1 MNSVKVS
8 ILVPICNVEKYL
20 DKCLTSILNQTLNDI
35 EIICINDGSKDASLD
50 IIKKFANKDS
60 RVVIVDKVN
69 TGYGDSMNRGLRLA
83 KGEYVGIVES
93 DDFIADNMFEE
104 LYSLAKAEN
113 ADIVKSNYSLYWDN
127 PERIVFKNNLKISE
141 VSNKL
146 EYCKERLFEGNASIW
161 SAIYR
166 RKFLEDNGLLFLP
179 TPGASYQDTSF
190 KFKTTILAQRVVLTP
205 EAFLFYRQ
213 DNANSSVKASSFEKV
228 MLLHKEYDE
237 MYDFIEKN
245 KNSECKRYLYTEILY
260 GLIWNYKRVEQGSK
274 GRYFKEMSSYLSRFH
289 DLVFVDSRLRKYLR
303 YGGISAI
310 KNGHKLIFDI
320 LLYIS
325 NLKGKTS

>member
-20 DKCLTSILNQTLNDI
+20 DKCLTSIVNQTLDEI
-35 EIICINDGSKDASLD
+35 EIICINDGSKDRSLD
-50 IIKKFANKDS
+50 IIKKFANEDS
-60 RVVIVDKVN
+60 RVVILDKVN
-69 TGYGDSMNRGLRLA
+69 TGYGDSMNQGLQLA
-83 KGEYVGIVES
+83 KGDYVGIVES
-93 DDFIADNMFEE
+93 DDFVAGNMFEE
-104 LYSLAKAEN
+104 LYSIAKAED
-113 ADIVKSNYSLYWDN
+113 ADVVKSNYSLYWDN
-127 PERIVFKNNLKISE
+127 PEKIVFKNNLNIGGS
-141 VSNKL
+141 SSKL

-166 RKFLEDNGLLFLP
+166 REFLEENSIHFLP

-190 KFKTTILAQRVVLTP
+190 KFKTTILATKVALTP
-205 EAFLFYRQ
+205 KAFLYYRQ
-213 DNANSSVKASSFEKV
+213 DNANSSVKASSLEKV

-237 MYDFIEKN
+237 MYNFLEKN
-245 KNSECKRYLYTEILY
+245 NLFEYKKYLYTEILY

-274 GRYFKEMSSYLSRFH
+274 YIYFKEMTSYLNRFN
-289 DLVFVDSRLRKYLR
+289 DLEFVYSRLRKYLR

-310 KNGHKLIFDI
+310 KNGNKLIFDM

-325 NLKGKTS
+325 NLKGKAS